1 DNALRL
7 LELYGRP
14 EVPVAWGAS
23 RPLVQPPR
31 LAPHVHGVNGLGGV
45 ELPAPTG
52 KPCEESAAE
61 LLVRLARENP
71 GELDVLAVGPL
82 TNLALALA
90 LEPRLPDLVRRLVVM
105 GGAVRDPGN
114 VGPHAEANVANDPEA
129 AEVVFEAGF
138 TLDLVA
144 LDVTM
149 RTVAT
154 AEWLTELSRVPGE
167 RAERTSEFL
176 AFYSDFYTEILGE
189 RQCVMHDPLAAA
201 VLVDPHLV
209 EGSYRTPLRVELN
222 GTFTRGMTVA
232 DLRPRPSKDER
243 HPVRVITD
251 VAEADFLGRMLDSL
265 RGADPSH
272 QPPGRG
278 PAAEFVP
285 VGQLE
290 LAQHRGHV
298 CLDGLDGDEQLLG
311 HFLVGV
317 ATGDVTQDL
326 TFALG
331 EAVQF
336 GVDRWGIGRGERVQD
351 ETGQARRKDR
361 VTIGHPHDGVGQF
374 LAGDGLGDVSAG
386 PTSHDA
392 DDVLGRVGDRQRQ
405 EADPG

>member
-1 DNALRL
+1 MTTRVFVDCDPGIDDAVALAYLSARSDVEIAGVGAVFGNSGVEVTTDNALRL

-31 LAPHVHGVNGLGGV
+31 LAPHVHGANGLGGV
-45 ELPAPTG
+45 ELPAPAG

-61 LLVRLARENP
+61 LLVRLARETP

-114 VGPHAEANVANDPEA
+114 VGTHTEANVANDPEA

-189 RQCVMHDPLAAA
+189 RQCAMHDPLAAA

-209 EGSYRTPLRVELN
+209 EGSYRTPIRVELN

-265 RGADPSH
+265 R
-272 QPPGRG
+272 
-278 PAAEFVP
+278 
-285 VGQLE
+285 
-290 LAQHRGHV
+290 
-298 CLDGLDGDEQLLG
+298 
-311 HFLVGV
+311 
-317 ATGDVTQDL
+317 
-326 TFALG
+326 
-331 EAVQF
+331 
-336 GVDRWGIGRGERVQD
+336 
-351 ETGQARRKDR
+351 
-361 VTIGHPHDGVGQF
+361 
-374 LAGDGLGDVSAG
+374 
-386 PTSHDA
+386 
-392 DDVLGRVGDRQRQ
+392 
-405 EADPG
+405 